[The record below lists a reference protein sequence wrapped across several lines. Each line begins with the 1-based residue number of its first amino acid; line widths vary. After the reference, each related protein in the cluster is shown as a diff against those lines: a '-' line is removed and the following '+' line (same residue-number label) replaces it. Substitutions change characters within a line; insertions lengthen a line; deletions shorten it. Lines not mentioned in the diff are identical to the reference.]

1 VNGFRG
7 ETSRIE
13 QMKKRIELDI
23 WYINNWSLW
32 LDLSILLKTA
42 LEVSRS
48 KNAY

>member
-1 VNGFRG
+1 VARL
-7 ETSRIE
+7 RIE